1 MREMTTP
8 ARPAADRGYAICT
21 SGRSGSNL
29 LCQYLSSTGLLG
41 HPLEYFNA
49 AGRRMFG
56 LPDYPD
62 EPDKQVDFI
71 RTGGATRNGIY
82 GVKIFPTQFDVVAKS
97 IRWSERLPGLGFVQL
112 TRRDLLG
119 QAISWA
125 RALQTGQWQSIV
137 PGREPAVYDADQIYQ
152 CLRAAASDNA
162 RWNIFFARNGIEP
175 AAIMYEDL
183 VADPQE
189 AVDRVASL
197 LGLCGVARISPD
209 KVDLAVQ
216 RDATTEE
223 WRARFLAER
232 RNLDAIDEP

>member
-1 MREMTTP
+1 MTTSDQP
-8 ARPAADRGYAICT
+8 VADRGYAICT

-62 EPDKQVDFI
+62 EPDKQVDCI
-71 RTGGATRNGIY
+71 RTVGATRNGIY
-82 GVKIFPTQFDVVAKS
+82 GVKIFPAQLDVVAKS
-97 IRWSERLPGLGFVQL
+97 IRWSERLPGLRFVRL
-112 TRRDLLG
+112 GRRDLLG
-119 QAISWA
+119 QAISWS
-125 RALQTGQWQSIV
+125 RALQTGQWQSTV
-137 PGREPAVYDADQIYQ
+137 PACAPADYDADQIHQ
-152 CLRAAASDNA
+152 CLRAAASDDA
-162 RWNIFFARNGIEP
+162 RWGIFFARNGIEP

-189 AVDRVASL
+189 AVDRVASIF
-197 LGLCGVARISPD
+197 GLCGVARIAPN
-209 KVDLAVQ
+209 KVDLVVQ

-232 RNLDAIDEP
+232 RDLDAIGEL

>member
-1 MREMTTP
+1 MTTSDQP
-8 ARPAADRGYAICT
+8 AAADRGYAICT

-62 EPDKQVDFI
+62 EPDKQVDCI
-71 RTGGATRNGIY
+71 RTVGATRNGIY
-82 GVKIFPTQFDVVAKS
+82 GVKIFPAQLDVVAKS
-97 IRWSERLPGLGFVQL
+97 IRWSERLPGLRFVRL
-112 TRRDLLG
+112 GRRDLLG
-119 QAISWA
+119 QAISWS
-125 RALQTGQWQSIV
+125 RALQTGQWQSTV
-137 PGREPAVYDADQIYQ
+137 PACAPADYDADQIHQ
-152 CLRAAASDNA
+152 CLRAAASDDA
-162 RWNIFFARNGIEP
+162 RWGIFFARNGIEP

-189 AVDRVASL
+189 AVDRVASIF
-197 LGLCGVARISPD
+197 GLCGVARIAPD
-209 KVDLAVQ
+209 KVDLVVQ

-232 RNLDAIDEP
+232 RDLDAIGEL